1 MKLEELKKNIRY
13 NMTTSKKPKR
23 KKLREHLF
31 KTAFLTL
38 LTLNICYQKHKNNL
52 NAKRNIK
59 LIKETW

>member
-1 MKLEELKKNIRY
+1 
-13 NMTTSKKPKR
+13 MTTSKKPKR